1 MTESKAVIQ
10 QRVSNAVWND
20 EGGSERFEGSKKAR
34 LLVQAKAA
42 VVRHLE
48 AKEFPTRDESDALLV
63 NPGLLVPDDLA
74 ESHPVVATHREM
86 MNLGVL
92 SHEMVDVPKASTK
105 RNASHGSI
113 FDIPEIVLFLRLN
126 EPAGG
131 VTS

>member
-1 MTESKAVIQ
+1 MGVE
-10 QRVSNAVWND
+10 RGND
-20 EGGSERFEGSKKAR
+20 EGGSEHFEGSKKTC
-34 LLVQAKAA
+34 LLVQVNAAA

-74 ESHPVVATHREM
+74 ESHPVVATHRGM
-86 MNLGVL
+86 MNLGAL

-105 RNASHGSI
+105 RNASHCSI
-113 FDIPEIVLFLRLN
+113 FDILEIVLYLRLN